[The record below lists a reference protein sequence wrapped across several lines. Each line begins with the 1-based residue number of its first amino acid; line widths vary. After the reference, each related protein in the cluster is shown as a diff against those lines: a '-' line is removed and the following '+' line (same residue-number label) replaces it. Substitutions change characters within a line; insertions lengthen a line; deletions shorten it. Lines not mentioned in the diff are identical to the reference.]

1 MASASSWGLLK
12 MDELKSSTI
21 HRNLDSKIKVVG
33 MEVYDLI
40 LVLIFAATMNLI
52 FGRTGFAF
60 LFVIVIPGLLGLVLY
75 FVKRN
80 KPDGYL
86 ADYFRYHLSPG
97 WYPAGEEIAD
107 LETKPRKIY
116 HAQ

>member
-1 MASASSWGLLK
+1 M
-12 MDELKSSTI
+12 

-52 FGRTGFAF
+52 FGRTSLAF
-60 LFVIVIPGLLGLVLY
+60 IFVIVIPGLLGLALY

-86 ADYFRYHLSPG
+86 VDFFRFHLSPG
-97 WYPAGEEIAD
+97 WYAAGTD
-107 LETKPRKIY
+107 DPKLETRPRRIT
-116 HAQ
+116 